1 VCPRVLTTT
10 GASIGHGLDQY
21 TKERCSFVAF
31 AGLWLTDLKSL
42 TTIGSSS
49 TGVLTA
55 DQPTI
60 AIARRIEECRS
71 GDRQWS
77 DPEMTTRSP
86 DARADLG
93 FHPRVW
99 AIFSWQVECLLLH
112 ATSVPAK
119 RRRKRSGSNR

>member
-1 VCPRVLTTT
+1 MPL
-10 GASIGHGLDQY
+10 ASRQHTLA
-21 TKERCSFVAF
+21 KLVRFV
-31 AGLWLTDLKSL
+31 
-42 TTIGSSS
+42 
-49 TGVLTA
+49 TA

-77 DPEMTTRSP
+77 DLEATARLP
-86 DARADLG
+86 DAKADLE

-99 AIFSWQVECLLLH
+99 AIFASEVECLLLH

-119 RRRKRSGSNR
+119 RRRKCSGSNR